1 MSKHVLI
8 IQGHPDSTKQH
19 FCHALANA
27 YKTGAEKGDYSVKEI
42 YVAQLNFPNLRT
54 KGEFEDG
61 LPPTDIKAAQEK
73 ISWSDHIIIIYPLW
87 LGTMPALLKG
97 FFEQTFRY
105 GFAISNETNK
115 MPKKL
120 LAGKSTRII
129 VTVGMPAF
137 LYRWFFRTHSIK
149 SFQKNI
155 LGLSG
160 IKPVKYNLLGM
171 VDSSNAKHVKWLKK
185 IQVLGQHGT

>member
-27 YKTGAEKGDYSVKEI
+27 YKTGAKNGDHSVKDI
-42 YVAQLNFPNLRT
+42 NVAQLNFPILHT
-54 KGEFEDG
+54 KYEFENSA
-61 LPPTDIKAAQEK
+61 PPTDIKAAQEK
-73 ISWSDHIIIIYPLW
+73 ISWSNHIVIIYPLW

-120 LAGKSTRII
+120 LAGKSARII
-129 VTVGMPAF
+129 VTMGIPAF
-137 LYRWFFRTHSIK
+137 LYRVFFRAHSLK
-149 SFQKNI
+149 NLQKNI

-160 IKPVKYNLLGM
+160 IKPVKYNLVGI
-171 VDSSNAKHVKWLKK
+171 VDASNAKHVKWLKK
-185 IQVLGQHGT
+185 IQTLGQHGT